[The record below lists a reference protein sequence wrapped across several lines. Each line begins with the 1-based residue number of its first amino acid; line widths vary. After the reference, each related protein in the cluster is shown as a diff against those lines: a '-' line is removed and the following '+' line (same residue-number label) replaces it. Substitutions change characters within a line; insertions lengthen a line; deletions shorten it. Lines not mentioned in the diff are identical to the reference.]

1 MHKVLFEK
9 SYFLRTYNIRFFENV
24 NETKHPSYLAIQ
36 PETRGAFF
44 ALQEAS

>member
-1 MHKVLFEK
+1 MHKVLFKK
-9 SYFLRTYNIRFFENV
+9 SYFLRIFIRFFENV